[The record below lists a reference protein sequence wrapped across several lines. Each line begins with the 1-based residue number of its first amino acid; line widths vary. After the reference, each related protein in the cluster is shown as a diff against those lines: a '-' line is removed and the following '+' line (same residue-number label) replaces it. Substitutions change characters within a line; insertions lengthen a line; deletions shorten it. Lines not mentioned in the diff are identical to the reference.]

1 MASFE
6 DWNRIDDD
14 DDEELQ
20 DTSVCRVPCRVPHKS
35 ESDDEA
41 NQNNALVI

>member
-14 DDEELQ
+14 DDDELQ
-20 DTSVCRVPCRVPHKS
+20 DASVCRVPHKS
-35 ESDDEA
+35 ERDDDA
-41 NQNNALVI
+41 NQNNALVV